1 MSKKSSSLARNM
13 IKFIIRAFVLAI
25 TGIVFAITGALIGG
39 RILGGDTAGF
49 GALGLAIGG
58 ILVGYPTG
66 IIVGILLIKRL
77 FHQKG
82 SVLLGLIG
90 GIIGTVATVA
100 LSEPLNLNSNSYLL
114 FGTFF
119 MLVTGLSL
127 GGFYLKR

>member
-1 MSKKSSSLARNM
+1 MACLLM
-13 IKFIIRAFVLAI
+13 VIGVI
-25 TGIVFAITGALIGG
+25 FAIAGAFIGG
-39 RILGGDTAGF
+39 KILGKDSVGF

-66 IIVGILLIKRL
+66 IMVAILLIKKL

-82 SVLLGLIG
+82 SALLGVIG

-100 LSEPLNLNSNSYLL
+100 LAEPLNLNSNSYLL

-119 MLVTGLSL
+119 VLVTGLAL
-127 GGFYLKR
+127 GGFYLKK

>member
-1 MSKKSSSLARNM
+1 MSRNSSVSSKMVR
-13 IKFIIRAFVLAI
+13 FIIMAFVLAV
-25 TGIVFAITGALIGG
+25 TGIVFAIIGAFIGG
-39 RILGGDTAGF
+39 RILGSDAAGF

-58 ILVGYPTG
+58 ILLGYPTG
-66 IIVGILLIKRL
+66 IIVGILLIKRI

-114 FGTFF
+114 FGAFF
-119 MLVTGLSL
+119 VLVTGLSL
-127 GGFYLKR
+127 GGFYLKK

>member
-1 MSKKSSSLARNM
+1 MNWSSSVSGKI
-13 IKFIIRAFVLAI
+13 IKFIIMAFVLAVI
-25 TGIVFAITGALIGG
+25 GIIFAITGAVIGG
-39 RILGGDTAGF
+39 RILGSDSAGF

-66 IIVGILLIKRL
+66 IITGILLIKRV

-90 GIIGTVATVA
+90 GIIGTVATVVLA
-100 LSEPLNLNSNSYLL
+100 EPLNLNSNSYLL
-114 FGTFF
+114 FGAFF

-127 GGFYLKR
+127 GGFYLKK

>member
-1 MSKKSSSLARNM
+1 MSQNSSVSGKM
-13 IKFIIRAFVLAI
+13 IRFIVMAFVLAVA
-25 TGIVFAITGALIGG
+25 GIIFSITGAFIGG
-39 RILGGDTAGF
+39 RILGSDAAGF

-66 IIVGILLIKRL
+66 IIVGILLVKRL

-90 GIIGTVATVA
+90 GIIGTVATVV

-119 MLVTGLSL
+119 VLVTGLSL
-127 GGFYLKR
+127 GGFYLKK

>member
-1 MSKKSSSLARNM
+1 M
-13 IKFIIRAFVLAI
+13 AFVLAVI
-25 TGIVFAITGALIGG
+25 GIVFAITGAFIGG
-39 RILGGDTAGF
+39 RILGSDSAGF

-66 IIVGILLIKRL
+66 IMVGILVIKNL

-100 LSEPLNLNSNSYLL
+100 LAEPLNLNSNSYLL
-114 FGTFF
+114 FGAFF
-119 MLVTGLSL
+119 VLVTGLSL
-127 GGFYLKR
+127 GGFYLKK

>member
-1 MSKKSSSLARNM
+1 M
-13 IKFIIRAFVLAI
+13 IRFIIKAFILAV
-25 TGIVFAITGALIGG
+25 TGIIFAITGALISG
-39 RILGGDTAGF
+39 RILGNGAEGF

-90 GIIGTVATVA
+90 GIIGTVVTVA

-119 MLVTGLSL
+119 VLVTGLSL
-127 GGFYLKR
+127 GGFHLKK